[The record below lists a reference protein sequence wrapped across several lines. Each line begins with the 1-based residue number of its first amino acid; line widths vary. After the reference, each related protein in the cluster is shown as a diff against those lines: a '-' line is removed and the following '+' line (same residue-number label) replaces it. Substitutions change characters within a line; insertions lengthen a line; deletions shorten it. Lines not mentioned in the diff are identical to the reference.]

1 MTALLI
7 LDVDPQVDPPPP
19 RVDFHVGPFPVMK
32 RPHVAAPSVRRI
44 EKRGW

>member
-7 LDVDPQVDPPPP
+7 LDVDETLVRATDPQVDPPPP

-32 RPHVAAPSVRRI
+32 RPL